1 MDMTSFHKLRLAV
14 QENAHRADPQHAAA
28 LQGALER
35 SLRASRLFA
44 EVELG
49 RTDDPDQMVIGVC
62 RCADEVAP
70 WEAGVGVE
78 RLWGVLALESK
89 WEAHSV
95 GCTESLMEFEGA
107 VTVDDAGHYI
117 TVHLVAEPAPVA
129 EPVPAEEPVPAATAQ
144 RDETA
149 TAGSPTVSATID
161 A

>member
-14 QENAHRADPQHAAA
+14 QENAHRADPHHAAA
-28 LQGALER
+28 LQAALER

-62 RCADEVAP
+62 RCADDVAP

-78 RLWGVLALESK
+78 RLWGVVAMETK

-95 GCTESLMEFEGA
+95 GCTDSLMEFEGA
-107 VTVDDAGHYI
+107 VTVDDSGHYI
-117 TVHLVAEPAPVA
+117 TVHLVAEPAPAA
-129 EPVPAEEPVPAATAQ
+129 EPVPASEPVPAATTQ
-144 RDETA
+144 DGTA
-149 TAGSPTVSATID
+149 AAAGSPAVGATID

>member
-14 QENAHRADPQHAAA
+14 QENAHRAEPHHAAA
-28 LQGALER
+28 LQGALEQ

-62 RCADEVAP
+62 RCADGVAP

-78 RLWGVLALESK
+78 RLWGVVALESK

-95 GCTESLMEFEGA
+95 GCTDSLMEFEGA
-107 VTVDDAGHYI
+107 VTVDDSGHYI
-117 TVHLVAEPAPVA
+117 TVHLVAEPAPAA
-129 EPVPAEEPVPAATAQ
+129 EPVPAAESVPAATTQ
-144 RDETA
+144 DGTTA
-149 TAGSPTVSATID
+149 AAGSTAVGATID